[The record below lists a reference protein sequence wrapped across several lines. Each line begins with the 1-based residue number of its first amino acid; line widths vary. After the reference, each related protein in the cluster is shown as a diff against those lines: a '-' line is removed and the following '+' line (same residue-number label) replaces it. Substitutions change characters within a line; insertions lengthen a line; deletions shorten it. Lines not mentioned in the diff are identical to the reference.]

1 MIVTHVRNE
10 GEEKRRRT
18 EREAGC
24 DILRIPDGFGEFW
37 TLGVEGRRTSV
48 VDTAQ
53 GGKEGGAR
61 GDGAA
66 GINDKRTVESWPFV
80 CARACVPLLVAK
92 EGSGDREGGRDGGG
106 CVVYRYS
113 HGRVFAAIFGPFPFA
128 ARGAFTV
135 HTSYPNPAVHLLV
148 TPSFDRRHPRVM
160 DTQGVGDY
168 ANEAARPFWRIAS
181 RWARRVA
188 KLVCRF
194 LFEPITL

>member
-1 MIVTHVRNE
+1 MD
-10 GEEKRRRT
+10 GEADVSRRHCT
-18 EREAGC
+18 G
-24 DILRIPDGFGEFW
+24 W
-37 TLGVEGRRTSV
+37 EGRRC
-48 VDTAQ
+48 
-53 GGKEGGAR
+53 AR
-61 GDGAA
+61 GWRGRYKRQTDR
-66 GINDKRTVESWPFV
+66 GIVALCV
-80 CARACVPLLVAK
+80 CASVCAFARSERGIRRP
-92 EGSGDREGGRDGGG
+92 REGGRDGGG